1 MDKIFI
7 SFIIPVLNCEKY
19 IEEAV
24 FSIVNLG
31 IENYEIIVVDNSS
44 SDRTVDIL
52 KKMNFHNLQIL
63 QQPKKGVSAARNL
76 AINAA
81 KGEYIAFMDADD
93 SYIKKTF
100 KNTYNFILHNPD
112 VEAVYM
118 GLPEFCDNQMVAFKK
133 QPKLNFKLT
142 NNVFLLFS
150 SRLFPTLQ
158 SLIIKKQTIQDL
170 GMFNEELDIAEDF
183 DLYLRLFE
191 KVQVKIFNNNFAF
204 KYRQNPNSLMHSVE
218 NTDKLVQSTHFMIS
232 KIREYDFGDKKLNSK
247 KESLCSLKFLDL
259 IQNVA
264 KNGNKPV
271 ARKLLAEFFFT
282 RKKINL
288 RTIKRVAKILTVI

>member
-1 MDKIFI
+1 
-7 SFIIPVLNCEKY
+7 
-19 IEEAV
+19 
-24 FSIVNLG
+24 
-31 IENYEIIVVDNSS
+31 
-44 SDRTVDIL
+44 
-52 KKMNFHNLQIL
+52 
-63 QQPKKGVSAARNL
+63 
-76 AINAA
+76 
-81 KGEYIAFMDADD
+81 
-93 SYIKKTF
+93 
-100 KNTYNFILHNPD
+100 
-112 VEAVYM
+112 M

-232 KIREYDFGDKKLNSK
+232 KIREYDF
-247 KESLCSLKFLDL
+247 
-259 IQNVA
+259 
-264 KNGNKPV
+264 
-271 ARKLLAEFFFT
+271 
-282 RKKINL
+282 
-288 RTIKRVAKILTVI
+288 

>member
-100 KNTYNFILHNPD
+100 KNT
-112 VEAVYM
+112 
-118 GLPEFCDNQMVAFKK
+118 
-133 QPKLNFKLT
+133 
-142 NNVFLLFS
+142 
-150 SRLFPTLQ
+150 
-158 SLIIKKQTIQDL
+158 
-170 GMFNEELDIAEDF
+170 
-183 DLYLRLFE
+183 
-191 KVQVKIFNNNFAF
+191 
-204 KYRQNPNSLMHSVE
+204 
-218 NTDKLVQSTHFMIS
+218 
-232 KIREYDFGDKKLNSK
+232 
-247 KESLCSLKFLDL
+247 
-259 IQNVA
+259 
-264 KNGNKPV
+264 
-271 ARKLLAEFFFT
+271 
-282 RKKINL
+282 
-288 RTIKRVAKILTVI
+288 